1 VDLTISSRQLGFQR
15 GQARIFPS
23 DWDSPSNLARG
34 DPAVLFEPFNL
45 VDGHIASVAIPG
57 PGEYLSFAKSL
68 RRHQKDFFPLD
79 LSTSVLDGRLIR
91 RMAKDARKKGEP
103 CLGGLQ
109 EKSLV
114 FRTIAFESKLPP
126 HNDGAARRV
135 WERIESCS
143 RPQSEVL

>member
-1 VDLTISSRQLGFQR
+1 MRHPV
-15 GQARIFPS
+15 
-23 DWDSPSNLARG
+23 
-34 DPAVLFEPFNL
+34 VLFILPFAWERK
-45 VDGHIASVAIPG
+45 G
-57 PGEYLSFAKSL
+57 LSFAKSL

-135 WERIESCS
+135 SERIESCFH
-143 RPQSEVL
+143 V

>member
-1 VDLTISSRQLGFQR
+1 MVRLALPLHPILGTWS
-15 GQARIFPS
+15 A
-23 DWDSPSNLARG
+23 
-34 DPAVLFEPFNL
+34 NL
-45 VDGHIASVAIPG
+45 VGFTV
-57 PGEYLSFAKSL
+57 LLFAKSL

-91 RMAKDARKKGEP
+91 RMAKDARRKGEP

-114 FRTIAFESKLPP
+114 FRTIALESKLPP